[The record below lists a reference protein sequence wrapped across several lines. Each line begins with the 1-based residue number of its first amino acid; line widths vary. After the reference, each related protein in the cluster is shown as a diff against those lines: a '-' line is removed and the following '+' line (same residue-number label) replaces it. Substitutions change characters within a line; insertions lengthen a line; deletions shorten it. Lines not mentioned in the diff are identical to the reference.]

1 MQQPAI
7 EVRNLRKSFRKRSG
21 FRKTSELWAVD
32 NVSFSVAEGETY
44 GLLGPNGSGKS
55 SLIRILSTLLIA
67 DSGEVNMLGLRLPQQ
82 QEEVRRII
90 GRVSVDAA
98 FYKKLSAREN
108 LLYTAL
114 LYGQNAREAEARAMD
129 ILERLGMENTK
140 FSTPLEEMSRGM
152 QQKISIARAL
162 MINPPLLLLD
172 EPTRGVDIKAKADEK
187 KLKLYPIMF
196 GKAQVMLGIVKSA
209 KRGTGKFVRSTASP
223 RCTFSNTGPFETIL
237 ALIGCKRRNRARRA
251 SISGIV
257 FKSSGKLRVNAVRSK
272 LSSILASTRRPG
284 SKPGTLSNSTAGGV
298 GIRSRIISV
307 NAPISRSQW
316 APETCCSSP
325 SCSTRASQLRRSA
338 GLDIRVE

>member
-21 FRKTSELWAVD
+21 FRKKSELWAVD
-32 NVSFSVAEGETY
+32 DVSFSVAQGETY

-67 DSGEVNMLGLRLPQQ
+67 DSGYVRLLDYTLPEQ

-114 LYGQNAREAEARAMD
+114 LYGQNAREAEQRVMA
-129 ILERLGMENTK
+129 ILEELGMEGAK

-172 EPTRGVDIKAKADEK
+172 EPTTGLD
-187 KLKLYPIMF
+187 P
-196 GKAQVMLGIVKSA
+196 KS
-209 KRGTGKFVRSTASP
+209 RRDVQSFLEELQRREGT
-223 RCTFSNTGPFETIL
+223 TIL
-237 ALIGCKRRNRARRA
+237 LTTHDMTEAERLCSRIGFLAHGKLVAEGTAAELIRRA
-251 SISGIV
+251 GAATLDDAFI
-257 FKSSGKLRVNAVRSK
+257 KLTGEE
-272 LSSILASTRRPG
+272 LIEDDL
-284 SKPGTLSNSTAGGV
+284 
-298 GIRSRIISV
+298 
-307 NAPISRSQW
+307 
-316 APETCCSSP
+316 
-325 SCSTRASQLRRSA
+325 
-338 GLDIRVE
+338 VEAEV

>member
-21 FRKTSELWAVD
+21 FRKKSELWAVD
-32 NVSFSVAEGETY
+32 DVSFSVAQGETY

-67 DSGEVNMLGLRLPQQ
+67 DSGYVRLLDYTLPEQ
-82 QEEVRRII
+82 QEQVRRII

-114 LYGQNAREAEARAMD
+114 LYGQNARQAEHRVIE
-129 ILERLGMENTK
+129 ILEQLGMEGTK

-172 EPTRGVDIKAKADEK
+172 EPTTGLD
-187 KLKLYPIMF
+187 P
-196 GKAQVMLGIVKSA
+196 KS
-209 KRGTGKFVRSTASP
+209 RRDVQSFLEQQQRREGT
-223 RCTFSNTGPFETIL
+223 TIL
-237 ALIGCKRRNRARRA
+237 LTTHDMAEAERLCSRIGFLAR
-251 SISGIV
+251 
-257 FKSSGKLRVNAVRSK
+257 GKLVAE
-272 LSSILASTRRPG
+272 
-284 SKPGTLSNSTAGGV
+284 GTPAELM
-298 GIRSRIISV
+298 
-307 NAPISRSQW
+307 
-316 APETCCSSP
+316 
-325 SCSTRASQLRRSA
+325 RRSGA
-338 GLDIRVE
+338 ATLDDAFITLTGEELKPSTDYAEVNL